1 MEPTYANLTYDEALK
16 VVIFAPGNEPLIIQ
30 MLELLLPE
38 KKIKSL
44 VLKDR
49 EQHGL
54 AISDKNST
62 FDCYCTGD
70 DGECFIVEMQNSP
83 QKSFAD
89 RMLCYSTFPLREQ
102 MELKIQQRR
111 DAAKRGETVDTMDY
125 SLMPVYVVSFVNF
138 TLPHESEET
147 LEGGL
152 LSRYELR
159 NSHSGEL
166 MTRALNFA
174 YLELGRLKWGKD
186 EAKKCKTLLEQF
198 AWSLKYMHTVDKV
211 PENFE
216 DEFIRKL
223 YERSAF
229 ANMDVATQHKYESIM
244 RTEIDIIAQKAWVR
258 EEGKAEGLAEGEAK
272 GREEGRNEVARN
284 LKEMGLPVDQ
294 IVKATGLS
302 REMIAAL

>member
-1 MEPTYANLTYDEALK
+1 MEQKFANLTYDEAFK

-49 EQHGL
+49 EQHGF

-83 QKSFAD
+83 QKSFTD
-89 RMLCYSTFPLREQ
+89 RMLFYSTFPLREQ
-102 MELKIQQRR
+102 MEQKIKQRR
-111 DAAKRGETVDTMDY
+111 EAAERGETIDTMDY

-138 TLPHESEET
+138 TLPHESADALEE
-147 LEGGL
+147 GL

-159 NSHSGEL
+159 NPHSGEL

-186 EAKKCKTLLEQF
+186 EANKCKTLMDQF
-198 AWSLKYMHTVDKV
+198 AWSLRYMHTVDSV

-244 RTEIDIIAQKAWVR
+244 RTEIDIIAQKAWAR
-258 EEGKAEGLAEGEAK
+258 EEGRAEGFNEGEAK
-272 GREEGRNEVARN
+272 GAEDKARSIARN
-284 LKEMGLPVDQ
+284 FRDMGIPPEQ
-294 IVKATGLS
+294 IAKATGLS
-302 REMIAAL
+302 IEAIASL

>member
-1 MEPTYANLTYDEALK
+1 MEPKYANLTYDEALK

-102 MELKIQQRR
+102 MELKIQQRQ

-138 TLPHESEET
+138 TLPHEGGEALEE
-147 LEGGL
+147 GL
-152 LSRYELR
+152 LSRYSLR
-159 NSHSGEL
+159 CEGNGGL
-166 MTRALNFA
+166 MTDALRFL

-186 EAKKCKTLLEQF
+186 EAKECATRLEQF
-198 AWSLKYMHTVDKV
+198 AWSLKYMHTVDRV

-244 RTEIDIIAQKAWVR
+244 RTEIDIIAQKAWAR
-258 EEGKAEGLAEGEAK
+258 EEGLAEGEAK
-272 GREEGRNEVARN
+272 GREEGRADIARN
-284 LKEMGLPVDQ
+284 LLRMKLPLEQ
-294 IVKATGLS
+294 ISRATGLS
-302 REMIAAL
+302 VEALSAL